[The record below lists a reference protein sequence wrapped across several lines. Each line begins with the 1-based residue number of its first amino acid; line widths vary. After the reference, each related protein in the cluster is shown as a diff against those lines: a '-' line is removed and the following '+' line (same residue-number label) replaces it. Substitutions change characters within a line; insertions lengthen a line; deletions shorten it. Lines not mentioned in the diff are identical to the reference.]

1 MAISM
6 KDLKSVHLKK
16 TENAGQVSRG
26 AKQEKKP
33 DPMKDLLKNS
43 KKGKICSIIHHC

>member
-1 MAISM
+1 M

-16 TENAGQVSRG
+16 TDTAGPVSRG

-33 DPMKDLLKNS
+33 DPMRELLKNS
-43 KKGKICSIIHHC
+43 KKG